1 MRELERERQKDKSYC
16 AERERIR
23 EELIEGDIGEDDE
36 KPLRR
41 SARKAK
47 TKSGRRKKR
56 LIILLCAVL
65 LSAGLFPLVYSPY
78 GESLLDEENSLFAR
92 LTGSEGPQEAEQS
105 PPNEEPS
112 GEEPGGQG
120 EPVVE
125 SQEEQDAADS
135 PEVAEEETE
144 ENVYAATMTSE
155 VKDSLASL
163 PEKVYI
169 PNVVDGTI
177 HVVDPKTFEIIDYYS
192 VEQLP
197 YHVTPSWDMSQ
208 LLVNNEESSTFTVID
223 PETGRPS
230 GTIASPFPYN
240 FYFTPDGETAIVVVE
255 RLQTL
260 EFRDMET
267 WELEGSVYIPWPG
280 VDHLDF
286 SADGSYFLASSEWS
300 GAVSK
305 VDVEKM
311 ELVDYADVGGLP
323 IDTKVSP
330 DGEVFYVANQG
341 TMGVSV
347 IDPDEMEEI
356 DFIPTG
362 QGAHGLQISRDTKS
376 LYVSNRLEGTVS
388 VIDME
393 TNKVTD
399 TWLTGG
405 SPDMFQISPDGKQ
418 LWVSG
423 RYDGAVYVL
432 DTESGELLS
441 TIYTGVQP
449 HGLVYFPN
457 PGRFSLGH
465 NGVYR

>member
-1 MRELERERQKDKSYC
+1 MPELERQRQRDKDYW
-16 AERERIR
+16 AERERSS
-23 EELIEGDIGEDDE
+23 EELDAGGDE
-36 KPLRR
+36 KSL
-41 SARKAK
+41 RKAAREA
-47 TKSGRRKKR
+47 KSKVSKRRWRR
-56 LIILLCAVL
+56 LLFVVCAALLGL
-65 LSAGLFPLVYSPY
+65 GLFLVYSPY
-78 GESLLDEENSLFAR
+78 GNSLLYDGDSPLAGLIVSLQPEESEQEQATGEELVPLEGDQTAVEEQEALDEE
-92 LTGSEGPQEAEQS
+92 
-105 PPNEEPS
+105 
-112 GEEPGGQG
+112 
-120 EPVVE
+120 
-125 SQEEQDAADS
+125 QDGAADAGQ
-135 PEVAEEETE
+135 PAEEETE
-144 ENVYAATMTSE
+144 ENVYAATINPE
-155 VKDSLASL
+155 VKESLAGL
-163 PEKVYI
+163 KEKVYI

-177 HVVDPKTFEIIDYYS
+177 HVVDPKTFEIIDYYT
-192 VEQLP
+192 VEQHP
-197 YHVTPSWDMSQ
+197 YHITPSWDMSQ

-230 GTIASPFPYN
+230 GTIAAPFPYN
-240 FYFTPDGETAIVVVE
+240 FYYTPDGEMAIVVVE
-255 RLQTL
+255 RLQML
-260 EFRDMET
+260 EFRDTET
-267 WELEGSVYIPWPG
+267 WDLLGSTYIPWPG

-286 SADGSYFLASSEWS
+286 SADGSYLLASSEWS
-300 GAVSK
+300 GVVSK

-311 ELVDYADVGGLP
+311 ELVDYAEVGGLP
-323 IDTKVSP
+323 IDVKLSP

-347 IDPDEMEEI
+347 IDPETMEEI

-362 QGAHGLQISRDTKS
+362 EGAHGLQISRDTKD

-399 TWLTGG
+399 TWVTGG

-423 RYDGAVYVL
+423 RYDGAVYVI
-432 DTESGELLS
+432 DTGSGEVLS
-441 TIYTGVQP
+441 TIFTGVQP

>member
-1 MRELERERQKDKSYC
+1 MRELERERQRDKSYL
-16 AERERIR
+16 AETEGIR
-23 EELIEGDIGEDDE
+23 EELGEGDAGEDE
-36 KPLRR
+36 KSLRR
-41 SARKAK
+41 STRKAK
-47 TKSGRRKKR
+47 TKSGRRKKH
-56 LIILLCAVL
+56 LILLLCAVL
-65 LSAGLFPLVYSPY
+65 LSAGLFLLFYSPY
-78 GESLLDEENSLFAR
+78 SEGLLDKENSLFGM
-92 LTGSEGPQEAEQS
+92 LTGSERPEEAEQA
-105 PPNEEPS
+105 PS
-112 GEEPGGQG
+112 DEEPGGEE

-125 SQEEQDAADS
+125 GQDEEQDAAGS
-135 PEVAEEETE
+135 PEPAEEEAE

-155 VKDSLASL
+155 VKDSLAGL

-177 HVVDPKTFEIIDYYS
+177 HVVDPKTFEIIDYYT

-197 YHVTPSWDMSQ
+197 FHVTPSWDMSQ

-230 GTIASPFPYN
+230 GTIAAPFPYN

-255 RLQTL
+255 RLQML
-260 EFRDMET
+260 EFRDTET
-267 WELEGSVYIPWPG
+267 WELKGSTYIPWPG

-286 SADGSYFLASSEWS
+286 SADGSYLLASSEWS

-311 ELVDYADVGGLP
+311 ELMDYADVGGLP
-323 IDTKVSP
+323 IDIKVSP

-388 VIDME
+388 VIDMG

-399 TWLTGG
+399 TWFTGG

-432 DTESGELLS
+432 DTESGKLLS